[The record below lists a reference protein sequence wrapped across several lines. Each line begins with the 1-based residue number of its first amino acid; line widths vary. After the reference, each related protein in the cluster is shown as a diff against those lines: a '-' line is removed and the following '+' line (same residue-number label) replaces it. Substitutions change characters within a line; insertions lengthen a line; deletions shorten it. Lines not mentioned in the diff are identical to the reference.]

1 MSQSNS
7 VTGAHSEDG
16 NAITRNRQTE
26 DDLVE
31 HPIARGRPNRDD
43 ASLSMT
49 AELSNHG
56 REEQH
61 NQHERE
67 QPISEQ

>member
-1 MSQSNS
+1 
-7 VTGAHSEDG
+7 
-16 NAITRNRQTE
+16 
-26 DDLVE
+26 
-31 HPIARGRPNRDD
+31 
-43 ASLSMT
+43 MT